1 MMPLLVMRV
10 LGDYPGVP
18 GMFIAGVFSASLST
32 LSTGLNSLA
41 AVTLEDFVKHS
52 FPNLSESATGYIM
65 KISIVIY
72 GTIAVML
79 VFVVEKLGAV
89 IQLSSTLNGAST
101 GPLLGLFVMGLF
113 VPRVRAKVKL
123 FVTKI

>member
-1 MMPLLVMRV
+1 MRV

-52 FPNLSESATGYIM
+52 FPNLSEAATGHIM
-65 KISIVIY
+65 RFSIIVF
-72 GTIAVML
+72 GFLAVGG
-79 VFVVEKLGAV
+79 VFVVGKLGAV
-89 IQLSSTLNGAST
+89 VELSTTLNGTAT
-101 GPLLGLFVMGLF
+101 GPLLALFILGLFL
-113 VPRVRAKVKL
+113 PRVRAKVTIVAL
-123 FVTKI
+123 GDYFYQV